1 MAVELTRRRFTVG
14 EYHQMAKS
22 GILKPGDRVELID
35 GEIVEMTPIGR
46 RHNACV
52 LRANDAFAGPLKGR
66 AIVSVQSP
74 VRLDDGTEPEPDIAL
89 LRRKPDFYDAGIPT
103 AADVFLI
110 VEVADSSVEYDR
122 RVKVP
127 LYARA
132 GVPEVWLALIE
143 ADHVEV
149 HREPGPTGYRV
160 VRSVRRGEPLG
171 PAAFPDLVLDV
182 AALLG

>member
-1 MAVELTRRRFTVG
+1 MAVGLTRRRFTVAD
-14 EYHQMAKS
+14 YYQMAEA
-22 GILKPGDRVELID
+22 GVFRPGERVELIE

-46 RHNACV
+46 RHAAV
-52 LRANDAFAGPLKGR
+52 VDRSANGFSRRLGER
-66 AIVSVQSP
+66 TIVRVQGP
-74 VRLDDGTEPEPDIAL
+74 VRLDDGTEPQPDIAL
-89 LRRKPDFYDAGIPT
+89 LRPKSDYYDSGIPT
-103 AADVFLI
+103 AADVFLV

-122 RVKVP
+122 RVKTP

-160 VRSVRRGEPLG
+160 VRSVRRGESLSPG
-171 PAAFPDLVLDV
+171 AFPELVLDV

>member
-1 MAVELTRRRFTVG
+1 MAVVLARRRFHVD
-14 EYHQMAKS
+14 EYYRMAEI
-22 GILKPGDRVELID
+22 GIFKPGERVELID
-35 GEIVEMTPIGR
+35 GEIVEMTPLGR
-46 RHNACV
+46 RHGACV
-52 LRANDAFAGPLKGR
+52 DRANTAFAALVGR
-66 AIVSVQSP
+66 AIVRVQGSI
-74 VRLDDGTEPEPDIAL
+74 RLDDGTEPQPDIAL
-89 LRRKPDFYDAGIPT
+89 LRPKADFYASAVPT
-103 AADVFLI
+103 AADVFLV

-122 RVKVP
+122 RVKTP

-132 GVPEVWLALIE
+132 GVAEVWLALIE

-160 VRSVRRGEPLG
+160 VRSVRRGEPLS